1 MDGLVL
7 QNGGGD
13 LLVQVV
19 LVDDLGVGDEVQLI
33 AMGEQL
39 LVVAQGLTA
48 ENLTGSGGS
57 VGIGLD
63 HMLDGADVVVGGAQE
78 CAVDVA
84 AGAAEADDG
93 DVQFLHVLS
102 PFTFAAGPQL
112 GNIIAEASM
121 RNN

>member
-39 LVVAQGLTA
+39 LVVTQGLTA

-78 CAVDVA
+78 GTVDVT

-93 DVQFLHVLS
+93 DVQFLHICS
-102 PFTFAAGPQL
+102 PFILRPGRIL
-112 GNIIAEASM
+112 GTL
-121 RNN
+121 